1 MDQNGV
7 HLQLKND
14 SAGFKKSI
22 SVISEKELKLII
34 KENYPDLY
42 SRLQSA
48 PRIGASTA
56 AFLITLAEGVDKF
69 ESAKQLICYVGLS
82 PTNKNLGSSVKGS
95 TKISKQAFAIAKSG
109 FVYDENYRS
118 VPPYCRKNS

>member
-7 HLQLKND
+7 HLQFKND

-22 SVISEKELKLII
+22 SVISENELKLII

-42 SRLQSA
+42 TLQSV

-56 AFLITLAEGVDKF
+56 AFLITLAEGFDKF